1 MATDIHRR
9 PTAPAFGPIPLSKR
23 LAGYGSVFGKTIR
36 DSRRATIAVGVGLG
50 LALIGVSAA
59 IVSQFATPASRHEIG
74 AVVAAVPPILQGL
87 AGKPVN
93 VETLGGYLQY
103 KYGTFF
109 PLVVSLWSI
118 LALSGTLAA
127 EARRGS
133 LEFVAANPMTRRRIA
148 LEKLLGH
155 VTSLVIAMAVIFVS
169 LVIAGGAFAKLP
181 GDAFGVATA
190 AGYAIW
196 LGLLALAAGSVAF
209 ALAPVLGRGSAAGI
223 AGAIT
228 FGGFLLNG
236 YQAAIPSLAPLAN
249 LTWFGWTSDH
259 LPLAGQFDWAPL
271 ILVAILVIV
280 LCAVGIEAFVR
291 RDLGAT
297 SAIPWP
303 GLPRALAGIH
313 GPAGRTA
320 RENLPTAL
328 AWGIGLGL
336 FGLLIAGSGRSFVEQ
351 LGSAPDFQRLLG
363 NIFPGIDIGTV
374 GGFLQLVFVEF
385 GLVLVGLAAAT
396 LVGGW
401 ASDESSGRLE
411 FLLATPRDRV
421 RWLISGALGIGS
433 GIVVIAVLCAIGI
446 GIGTASSGGDLVT
459 PVLGSLVLGLFAL
472 ALAGIGIAVGGLV
485 GPRAAAPA
493 VAILTIVT
501 WLIDIISPALG
512 LPDAVHELALSSHFG
527 LPMVGVW
534 DGTGVAASL
543 ILAVVGVAIGA
554 WGFARRDLDS

>member
-1 MATDIHRR
+1 M
-9 PTAPAFGPIPLSKR
+9 
-23 LAGYGSVFGKTIR
+23 
-36 DSRRATIAVGVGLG
+36 
-50 LALIGVSAA
+50 
-59 IVSQFATPASRHEIG
+59 
-74 AVVAAVPPILQGL
+74 
-87 AGKPVN
+87 
-93 VETLGGYLQY
+93 
-103 KYGTFF
+103 
-109 PLVVSLWSI
+109 
-118 LALSGTLAA
+118 
-127 EARRGS
+127 
-133 LEFVAANPMTRRRIA
+133 
-148 LEKLLGH
+148 
-155 VTSLVIAMAVIFVS
+155 
-169 LVIAGGAFAKLP
+169 
-181 GDAFGVATA
+181 
-190 AGYAIW
+190 
-196 LGLLALAAGSVAF
+196 
-209 ALAPVLGRGSAAGI
+209 
-223 AGAIT
+223 
-228 FGGFLLNG
+228 
-236 YQAAIPSLAPLAN
+236 
-249 LTWFGWTSDH
+249 
-259 LPLAGQFDWAPL
+259 
-271 ILVAILVIV
+271 
-280 LCAVGIEAFVR
+280 R

-313 GPAGRTA
+313 GPTGRTA

-374 GGFLQLVFVEF
+374 GGFLQLLFVEF

-446 GIGTASSGGDLVT
+446 GIGAASSGGDVGT
-459 PVLGSLVLGLFAL
+459 PVLGSLVLGLYAL
-472 ALAGIGIAVGGLV
+472 ALAGIGVAVGGLI
-485 GPRAAAPA
+485 GPRAAAPT

-512 LPDAVHELALSSHFG
+512 LPDAVHALALSSHFG

-534 DGTGVAASL
+534 DGTGIAASL

-554 WGFARRDLDS
+554 WGFARRDLDG